1 MEKINN
7 VKSLAV
13 KFNLDDGIS
22 PDVKSKKRVLSE
34 MKDMY
39 YNDEELKKMLSKG
52 NPIVYE
58 FYDLDIPESEG
69 NIKFGTTILYPGK
82 VGNEYFMTKGHFHGI
97 LDTAEI
103 YYCIKGHG
111 YMLMENTEGNVEV
124 QEMTAGVSVY
134 VPPRF
139 AHRSIN
145 VSEKD
150 PLISFFA
157 YRADAG
163 HDYKTI
169 ETKGFRKLVLEKGGK
184 PEIVDNP
191 KWKK

>member
-1 MEKINN
+1 MEKVKN
-7 VKSLAV
+7 VKSIAV

-22 PDVKSKKRVLSE
+22 PDVKSKKRFLSE
-34 MKDMY
+34 MEGIY
-39 YNDEELKKMLSKG
+39 YNNEELKKMLSKG

-82 VGNEYFMTKGHFHGI
+82 VGNEFFMTKGHFHEI

-103 YYCIKGHG
+103 YYCIRGHG

-124 QEMTAGVSVY
+124 QEMTAGISVY
-134 VPPRF
+134 VPPGF

-145 VSEKD
+145 VSEKE

-169 ETKGFRKLVLEKGGK
+169 EMKGFRKLVLEKGGK
-184 PEIVDNP
+184 PDIIDNP
-191 KWKK
+191 KWIK